1 LKKEEKNLSRHPLI
15 TLITDFDTTDHFVGT
30 MKGVILNINPD
41 VQIVDICHKV
51 ASYDIFDAAFTLA
64 QGYRFFPPDTIHLV
78 VVDPGVGTARR
89 PLLVRTLAY
98 KFVAPD
104 NGVLSLIYER
114 EESVEVR
121 HITADH
127 YFLNPVSNTF
137 QGRDVFAPVVGWLSK
152 GVEVDKFGDPITEY
166 TKFAS
171 PKPKRV
177 GDSLIKGVALRI
189 DKFGNIIT
197 NLTPEDVPQLFAEYP
212 PPFKIM
218 INEQEITRLNLAYSM
233 GKPSEVF
240 AIVGSSGYIEIC
252 TNRGSAAKILNV
264 NRGVEVGVVL
274 GSPAP
279 ATPDSV

>member
-1 LKKEEKNLSRHPLI
+1 MKNLSRHPLI

-30 MKGVILNINPD
+30 MKGVIMNINPD
-41 VQIVDICHKV
+41 VDIVDICHKV

-64 QGYRFFPPDTIHLV
+64 QSYRFFPPDTIHLV

-114 EESVEVR
+114 EENVEVR

-152 GVEVDKFGDPITEY
+152 GVDVDKFGDPITEY

-171 PKPKRV
+171 PKPKHV

-197 NLTPEDVPQLFAEYP
+197 NLTPEDVPQLFAENP

-218 INEQEITRLNLAYSM
+218 INEQEVTRLNLAYSM
-233 GKPSEVF
+233 GKPAEVF

-279 ATPDSV
+279 ATPESA

>member
-1 LKKEEKNLSRHPLI
+1 MPRQPI
-15 TLITDFDTTDHFVGT
+15 VTLITDFDTADHFVGT
-30 MKGVILNINPD
+30 MKGVILNINPN
-41 VQIVDICHKV
+41 VEIVDICHEV

-64 QGYRFFPPDTIHLV
+64 QSYRFFPPDTIHLV

-89 PLLVRTLAY
+89 PLLARTGAY

-114 EESVEVR
+114 EENVEVR

-137 QGRDVFAPVVGWLSK
+137 QGRDIFAPVVGWLSK
-152 GVEVDKFGDPITEY
+152 WVEVDKFGDLVTDY
-166 TKFAS
+166 TKFTS

-177 GDSLIKGVALRI
+177 SDNLIKGVVLKV

-197 NLTPEDVPQLFAEYP
+197 NLTPEDVPQLFSENP
-212 PPFKIM
+212 PPFKII
-218 INEQEITRLNLAYSM
+218 INQQEITRLNLAYSM
-233 GKPSEVF
+233 GKPSEIF

-252 TNRGSAAKILNV
+252 TNRGSAAKTLDV
-264 NRGVEVGVVL
+264 NRGVEVGVML
-274 GSPAP
+274 GSPSPVVPESA
-279 ATPDSV
+279 

>member
-1 LKKEEKNLSRHPLI
+1 
-15 TLITDFDTTDHFVGT
+15 
-30 MKGVILNINPD
+30 
-41 VQIVDICHKV
+41 
-51 ASYDIFDAAFTLA
+51 
-64 QGYRFFPPDTIHLV
+64 
-78 VVDPGVGTARR
+78 
-89 PLLVRTLAY
+89 
-98 KFVAPD
+98 
-104 NGVLSLIYER
+104 LIYER
-114 EESVEVR
+114 EERAEVR

-189 DKFGNIIT
+189 DKFGNIVT
-197 NLTPEDVPQLFAEYP
+197 NLTPEDVPQLFAENP

>member
-1 LKKEEKNLSRHPLI
+1 MARHPLI

-64 QGYRFFPPDTIHLV
+64 QSYRFFPPDTIHLV
-78 VVDPGVGTARR
+78 VVDPGVGTVRR
-89 PLLVRTLAY
+89 PLLVRTMAY

-114 EESVEVR
+114 EERAEVR

-197 NLTPEDVPQLFAEYP
+197 NLTPEDVPQLFAENP

-274 GSPAP
+274 GNPAP

>member
-1 LKKEEKNLSRHPLI
+1 LSRHPLI

-30 MKGVILNINPD
+30 MKGVIMNINPD
-41 VQIVDICHKV
+41 VDIVDICHKV

-64 QGYRFFPPDTIHLV
+64 QSYRFFPPDTIHLV

-114 EESVEVR
+114 EENVEVR

-152 GVEVDKFGDPITEY
+152 GVDVDKFGDPITEY

-171 PKPKRV
+171 PKPKHV

-197 NLTPEDVPQLFAEYP
+197 NLTPEDVPQLFAENP

-218 INEQEITRLNLAYSM
+218 INEQEVTRLNLAYSM

-279 ATPDSV
+279 ATPESA